1 MRVAIVRTAGL
12 RLRRHSFGRS
22 GRLSRFLGLR
32 LRSRPVIA
40 GASTR
45 SGGEAS
51 RPGGEASRPAAL
63 DRLPWR
69 GCDEATSMVARA
81 LLVGLNNVRP
91 SVPVRRPPLWRC
103 VGGAVAGCEGTLRG
117 DRGDRG
123 AGGEELRSR
132 PVIAGA
138 FARFSLLPN
147 STRTTCGSPVG
158 RAERAD
164 PSSDQ

>member
-1 MRVAIVRTAGL
+1 MRVAIVRTTGL

-22 GRLSRFLGLR
+22 CRLSRFLGLR

-51 RPGGEASRPAAL
+51 RPAAL
-63 DRLPWR
+63 DRVPWR
-69 GCDEATSMVARA
+69 ECDEDTRLCGRA
-81 LLVGLNNVRP
+81 LLVALNNVRS

-117 DRGDRG
+117 DRG

-138 FARFSLLPN
+138 FARFSPLPS